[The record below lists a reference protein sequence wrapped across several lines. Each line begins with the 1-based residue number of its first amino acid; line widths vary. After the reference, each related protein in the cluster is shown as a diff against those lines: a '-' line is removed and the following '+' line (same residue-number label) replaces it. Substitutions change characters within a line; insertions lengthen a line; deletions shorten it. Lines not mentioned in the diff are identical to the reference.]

1 MVRNED
7 AKAGRESANLIAV
20 TKEVWRMDLRERVD
34 GSREE
39 LLGELNEFLRMPSI
53 SAREDEN
60 GDFRNCARWVA
71 GKLEDA
77 GAEASIMETEGYPVV
92 YAEVGSG
99 ESTLLSYGHYDVQ
112 PPEPL
117 DLWESDPFEP
127 TIRGGN
133 LFARGVAD
141 DKGDVLARIQALRL
155 YTEEHG
161 PLPFKLKFL
170 IEGEE
175 EIGSPN
181 LAPFVRSNADLLS
194 ADACLWEGSMKD
206 EAGRP
211 MIFCGTKGMAY
222 VELRARGASHDLHSM
237 YGGIAPN
244 PVWRLIQAL
253 RTIKDENG
261 EITLDGLHALA
272 EEPSEKDL
280 EAIGR
285 ILFDHHALRESWG
298 VESLDRELT
307 GQDALR
313 EMLLRPTAN
322 IAGIQSGYTGP
333 GSKTIVPSEAFVKM
347 DFRLVAGQ
355 SPGPVVEL
363 IRAHL
368 RERGFEDIEVVNLH
382 GVEPAKTPV
391 DSPVVDIAIQTWQD
405 LGEYEAIVY
414 PTIGGSGPTSLLV
427 TDLGIPTIM
436 TGSVANTGSRLHSP
450 NEWVRLDDYFE
461 AINYFARFFERYAL

>member
-1 MVRNED
+1 MD
-7 AKAGRESANLIAV
+7 HAKGRRESANLIAI
-20 TKEVWRMDLRERVD
+20 TKEVWRMDLGEIVD
-34 GSREE
+34 GSREK

-60 GDFRNCARWVA
+60 GGFRACAQWVA
-71 GKLEDA
+71 GKLEEA
-77 GAEASIMETEGYPVV
+77 GAEASIMETEGHPVV

-127 TIRGGN
+127 TIRDGG
-133 LFARGVAD
+133 LYARGVAD
-141 DKGDVLARIQALRL
+141 DKGDLLARIQALRL
-155 YTEEHG
+155 YIEEHG
-161 PLPFKLKFL
+161 QLPFKLKFL
-170 IEGEE
+170 LEGEE

-244 PVWRLIQAL
+244 PVWSLIQAL

-261 EITLDGLHALA
+261 EITLDGLDALA
-272 EEPSEKDL
+272 EDPSEKDL
-280 EAIGR
+280 EAIER
-285 ILFDHHALRESWG
+285 IVFDDVALRNSWD
-298 VESLDRELT
+298 VEALDRGLADQE
-307 GQDALR
+307 ALR

-322 IAGIQSGYTGP
+322 IAGIQAGYTGP
-333 GSKTIVPSEAFVKM
+333 GTKTIVPSEAFVKM

-355 SPGPVVEL
+355 SPGPVLEL
-363 IRAHL
+363 IRSHL
-368 RERGFEDIEVVNLH
+368 RKRGFDDIEVVDLH

-391 DSPVVDIAIQTWQD
+391 DSPIVYTAIQTWQD
-405 LGEYEAIVY
+405 LGEDEAVVY
-414 PTIGGSGPTSLLV
+414 PTIGGSGPTSLMV
-427 TDLGIPTIM
+427 AELGIPTIM

-450 NEWVRLDDYFE
+450 NESVRLDDYFE
-461 AINYFARFFERYAL
+461 AISYFARFFERFAP

>member
-1 MVRNED
+1 
-7 AKAGRESANLIAV
+7 
-20 TKEVWRMDLRERVD
+20 MDLRERVD
-34 GSREE
+34 GSSEE

-127 TIRGGN
+127 TIRDGG
-133 LFARGVAD
+133 LYARGVAD

-161 PLPFKLKFL
+161 PLPFRLKFL

-175 EIGSPN
+175 EVGSPT
-181 LAPFVRSNADLLS
+181 LAPFVRSNADPLS

-222 VELRARGASHDLHSM
+222 VELRARGPAYDLHSM

-244 PVWRLIQAL
+244 PAWRLVQAL
-253 RTIKDENG
+253 RTIKDERGNV
-261 EITLDGLHALA
+261 TLDGLDELA
-272 EEPSEKDL
+272 DEPSEKDL
-280 EAIGR
+280 EAIR
-285 ILFDHHALRESWG
+285 NIPFDAQELKESWG
-298 VESLDRELT
+298 VGAFDRNLSDEE
-307 GQDALR
+307 ALR
-313 EMLLRPTAN
+313 EMLLRPTA
-322 IAGIQSGYTGP
+322 
-333 GSKTIVPSEAFVKM
+333 
-347 DFRLVAGQ
+347 
-355 SPGPVVEL
+355 
-363 IRAHL
+363 
-368 RERGFEDIEVVNLH
+368 
-382 GVEPAKTPV
+382 
-391 DSPVVDIAIQTWQD
+391 
-405 LGEYEAIVY
+405 
-414 PTIGGSGPTSLLV
+414 
-427 TDLGIPTIM
+427 
-436 TGSVANTGSRLHSP
+436 
-450 NEWVRLDDYFE
+450 
-461 AINYFARFFERYAL
+461 

>member
-1 MVRNED
+1 
-7 AKAGRESANLIAV
+7 
-20 TKEVWRMDLRERVD
+20 MDLRERVD

-53 SAREDEN
+53 SAREDES
-60 GDFRNCARWVA
+60 GDFRNCAEWVA
-71 GKLEDA
+71 GKLEEA
-77 GAEASIMETEGYPVV
+77 GAEATIMETEGHPVV
-92 YAEVGSG
+92 YAQIGDG
-99 ESTLLSYGHYDVQ
+99 PKTLLSYGHYDVQ

-117 DLWESDPFEP
+117 ELWESDPFEP
-127 TIRGGN
+127 TLRDGG
-133 LFARGVAD
+133 LYARGVAD
-141 DKGDVLARIQALRL
+141 DKADVLSRIQALRL
-155 YTEEHG
+155 YIEEQG

-181 LAPFVRSNADLLS
+181 LAPFVRSNADRLS

-211 MIFCGTKGMAY
+211 LIFCGTKGLAY
-222 VELRARGASHDLHSM
+222 VELRARGASYDLHSM

-244 PVWRLIQAL
+244 PAWRLVQAL

-261 EITLDGLHALA
+261 EITLDGLDDLA

-280 EAIGR
+280 EAISR
-285 ILFDHHALRESWG
+285 IPFDDTALRESWD
-298 VESLDRELT
+298 VEALDRGLT

-355 SPGPVVEL
+355 SPGPVLEL
-363 IRAHL
+363 IRSHL
-368 RERGFEDIEVVNLH
+368 KRRGFEDVEVVDLH

-391 DSPVVDIAIQTWQD
+391 DSPIVSTAVEAWKD
-405 LGEYEAIVY
+405 LGVEEAVVY
-414 PTIGGSGPTSLLV
+414 PTIGGSGPTSLIAAE
-427 TDLGIPTIM
+427 LGIPTIM
-436 TGSVANTGSRLHSP
+436 TGSVASSGSRLHSP

-461 AINYFARFFERYAL
+461 SVGYFARFFERFAL

>member
-1 MVRNED
+1 MEFD
-7 AKAGRESANLIAV
+7 SCLDDIK
-20 TKEVWRMDLRERVD
+20 D
-34 GSREE
+34 E
-39 LLGELNEFLRMPSI
+39 LVEELNEFLRMPSI
-53 SAREDEN
+53 SAQEDES
-60 GDFRNCARWVA
+60 GGIRSCAEWVA
-71 GKLEDA
+71 RKLEEA
-77 GAEASIMETEGYPVV
+77 GAEVRIVETHGHPVV
-92 YAEVGSG
+92 YAEVGSEG
-99 ESTLLSYGHYDVQ
+99 GALLSYGHYDVQ

-117 DLWESDPFEP
+117 ELWESNPFEP
-127 TIRGGN
+127 TVRDGN
-133 LFARGVAD
+133 LVARGVAD

-155 YTEEHG
+155 YMGEHG
-161 PLPFKLKFL
+161 SLPFKLKFF

-244 PVWRLIQAL
+244 PAWRLVQAL

-261 EITLDGLHALA
+261 EITLDGLDALA
-272 EEPSEKDL
+272 DEPSDKDL
-280 EAIGR
+280 EAISR
-285 ILFDHHALRESWG
+285 IPFDDEALRESWG
-298 VESLDRELT
+298 VEALDRELT
-307 GQDALR
+307 DEDALR

-363 IRAHL
+363 IRSHL
-368 RERGFEDIEVVNLH
+368 RKRNFHDIEVVDLH
-382 GVEPAKTPV
+382 GVEAAKTPV
-391 DSPVVDIAIQTWQD
+391 DSPIVRTAVETWRD
-405 LGEYEAIVY
+405 LGREDAVVF
-414 PTIGGSGPTSLLV
+414 PTIGGSGPTSLFA
-427 TDLGIPTIM
+427 TELGIPTIM
-436 TGSVANTGSRLHSP
+436 TGNVANSGSRIHSP
-450 NEWVRLDDYFE
+450 NESVRLEDYFE
-461 AINYFARFFERYAL
+461 AVRYFVRFFERYAS

>member
-1 MVRNED
+1 MELD
-7 AKAGRESANLIAV
+7 A
-20 TKEVWRMDLRERVD
+20 RVD
-34 GSREE
+34 GMRDGLLEE
-39 LLGELNEFLRMPSI
+39 LQEFLRMPSI
-53 SAREDEN
+53 SARDDD
-60 GDFRNCARWVA
+60 GSGFRSCAEWVA
-71 GKLEDA
+71 DRLEEA
-77 GAEASIMETEGYPVV
+77 GAEVRIMETDGHPVV
-92 YAEVGSG
+92 YAEIGSG
-99 ESTLLSYGHYDVQ
+99 GSTLLSYGHYDVQ

-117 DLWESDPFEP
+117 ELWESDPFEP
-127 TIRGGN
+127 TVRDGN

-155 YTEEHG
+155 YIGEHR
-161 PLPFKLKFL
+161 PLPFKLKFF

-181 LAPFVRSNADLLS
+181 LAPFVRENADLLA

-222 VELRARGASHDLHSM
+222 VELRARGASYDLHSM

-244 PVWRLIQAL
+244 PAWRLVQAL

-261 EITLDGLHALA
+261 EIILDGLDALA
-272 EEPSEKDL
+272 DEPSDKDL
-280 EAIGR
+280 EAISR
-285 ILFDHHALRESWG
+285 IPFDDAALREGWG
-298 VESLDRELT
+298 VEALDRGLT
-307 GQDALR
+307 GEDALR

-363 IRAHL
+363 IRSHL
-368 RERGFEDIEVVNLH
+368 RKRGFEDVEVVDLH
-382 GVEPAKTPV
+382 GVEAAKTPV
-391 DSPVVDIAIQTWQD
+391 DSPIVQTAVETWRD
-405 LGEYEAIVY
+405 LGRENALVF
-414 PTIGGSGPTSLLV
+414 PTIGGSGPTSLFA
-427 TDLGIPTIM
+427 TELGIPTIM
-436 TGSVANTGSRLHSP
+436 TGNVANAGSRIHSP
-450 NEWVRLDDYFE
+450 NESIKVDDYFE
-461 AINYFARFFERYAL
+461 AVRYFVRFFERYAS

>member
-1 MVRNED
+1 
-7 AKAGRESANLIAV
+7 
-20 TKEVWRMDLRERVD
+20 MDLREIVD
-34 GSREE
+34 GAREDLLDE
-39 LLGELNEFLRMPSI
+39 LREFLRMPSI
-53 SAREDEN
+53 SAEAEASN
-60 GDFRNCARWVA
+60 GGFRGYAEWVA
-71 GKLEDA
+71 GKLREA
-77 GAEASIMETEGYPVV
+77 GAEARVEETDGHPVV
-92 YAEVGSG
+92 YAEVGEG
-99 ESTLLSYGHYDVQ
+99 EKTLLSYGHYDVQ
-112 PPEPL
+112 PPDPL

-127 TIRGGN
+127 QVRDGQ

-155 YTEEHG
+155 YREQRGE
-161 PLPFKLKFL
+161 LPFKLKFL

-175 EIGSPN
+175 EVGSPN
-181 LAPFVRSNADLLS
+181 LAPYVRANAGRLS

-244 PVWRLIQAL
+244 PAWRLVQAL
-253 RTIKDENG
+253 RTIKDEDGN
-261 EITLDGLHALA
+261 ITLDGLDELA
-272 EEPSEKDL
+272 APPSEEDL

-285 ILFDHHALRESWG
+285 IPFDAGALKASWG
-298 VESLDRELT
+298 VDAFDRDLSGE
-307 GQDALR
+307 DALR

-363 IRAHL
+363 LRSHL
-368 RERGFEDIEVVNLH
+368 RKRGFGDVEVVDLH
-382 GVEPAKTPV
+382 GVEVAKTPV
-391 DSPVVDIAIQTWQD
+391 DSPVVRTALETWED
-405 LGEYEAIVY
+405 LGHGDAAVY
-414 PTIGGSGPTSLLV
+414 PTIGGSGPTALL
-427 TDLGIPTIM
+427 TAELGVPTIM
-436 TGSVANTGSRLHSP
+436 TGSVANVGSRLHSP
-450 NEWVRLDDYFE
+450 NESVRLDDYFE
-461 AINYFARFFERYAL
+461 AVSYFARFFERFAP

>member
-1 MVRNED
+1 MELD
-7 AKAGRESANLIAV
+7 ARI
-20 TKEVWRMDLRERVD
+20 D
-34 GSREE
+34 GMRDGLLEE
-39 LLGELNEFLRMPSI
+39 LSEFLRMPSI
-53 SAREDEN
+53 SAREDD
-60 GDFRNCARWVA
+60 GGGFRGCAEWVA
-71 GKLEDA
+71 GKLEEA
-77 GAEASIMETEGYPVV
+77 GAGARLMETAGHPVV
-92 YAEVGSG
+92 YAEIGSG

-117 DLWESDPFEP
+117 ELWKSDPFEP
-127 TIRGGN
+127 TVRDGN

-155 YTEEHG
+155 YIEEHG
-161 PLPFKLKFL
+161 PLPFKLKFF

-222 VELRARGASHDLHSM
+222 VELRARGASYDLHSM

-244 PVWRLIQAL
+244 PAWRLVQAL

-261 EITLDGLHALA
+261 EITLDGLDALA
-272 EEPSEKDL
+272 DEPSERDL
-280 EAIGR
+280 EAISR
-285 ILFDHHALRESWG
+285 IPFDDAALREGWG
-298 VESLDRELT
+298 VEALDRGLT
-307 GQDALR
+307 GEAALR

-363 IRAHL
+363 IRSHL
-368 RERGFEDIEVVNLH
+368 RKRGFDDVEVVDLH
-382 GVEPAKTPV
+382 GVEAAKTPV
-391 DSPVVDIAIQTWQD
+391 DSPVVQTAVETWRA
-405 LGEYEAIVY
+405 LGRDDAVVF
-414 PTIGGSGPTSLLV
+414 PTIGGSGPTSLFA
-427 TDLGIPTIM
+427 TELGIPTIM
-436 TGSVANTGSRLHSP
+436 TGNVANAGSRIHSP
-450 NEWVRLDDYFE
+450 NESVRLEDYFE
-461 AINYFARFFERYAL
+461 AVRYFVRFFERYAS